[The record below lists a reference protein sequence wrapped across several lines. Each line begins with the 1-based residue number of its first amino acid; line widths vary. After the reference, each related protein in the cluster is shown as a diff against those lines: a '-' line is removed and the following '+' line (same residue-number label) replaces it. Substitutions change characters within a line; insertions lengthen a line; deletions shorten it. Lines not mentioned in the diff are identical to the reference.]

1 MRTHISLFVM
11 TLGTGLVLS
20 GCNSAKGNNNNTAKK
35 EPLINTAE
43 LDSAIHPGDDFYDYA
58 NRRWIEKNPIPE
70 TESRWGV
77 FNILADES
85 KEVVK
90 RICEEAAQKPEAGSE
105 NTRIIGYFYGSA
117 MDTAAMDAQ
126 KLAPLKEQFAAIQAL
141 DDPASLAT
149 YIATQHKTGGMAPF
163 AFFVEQDMKNT
174 SRYISYMVQSGLGM
188 PERDYY
194 FRKDE
199 KSAAQ
204 REAYK
209 NYVKRIFG
217 LYGMNEADAQ
227 RAMEDTYGI
236 EEKLAQASLTLV
248 EQRDPQATYHLY
260 TGEQLRKEYP
270 GFDWNTYFA
279 ALGIQNPAELVLG
292 MPAYIKAW
300 HGMLKSV
307 KPEAWKNYYTFHVI
321 NSHTPALGS
330 EAETASFDFYQKTLK
345 GITKQDARWKRVT
358 EEANVL
364 LRDLIGE
371 EYVKRS
377 FDENARKKA
386 LDLVNNLKTALK
398 ERISNLSWMG
408 DSTKT
413 RAQDKLNRIMVK
425 IGYPDT
431 WRSYKG
437 LAVSKQPYLNN
448 RMAANE
454 FEFKRMLAKLGK
466 EIDRSEWAMGPQTV
480 NAYYNPLLNEIV
492 FPAAILQPP
501 FFNPEADDAL
511 NYGGIGMVIGHELT
525 HGFDD
530 QGRQFDA
537 DGNLK
542 DWWTATDADNFKKLA
557 KGFVDQYNKYV
568 PIDDIH
574 INGELTLGENIA
586 DLGGMII
593 AYQAFQNTLRAKKA
607 EKIDGLTPDQRFFLN
622 FAIIWRG
629 HYRKE
634 AAIQRLYTDVH
645 SPAKYRVIGVLSNF
659 EPFYK
664 AFGVTENNK
673 MYTQDS
679 LRCKMW

>member
-1 MRTHISLFVM
+1 M
-11 TLGTGLVLS
+11 TLGTGLIMS
-20 GCNSAKGNNNNTAKK
+20 GCNSSDAKNKDDK
-35 EPLINTAE
+35 EKQEPLILTSE
-43 LDSAIHPGDDFYDYA
+43 LDSAIHPGDDFYDYV
-58 NRRWIEKNPIPE
+58 NRKWIEKNPIPE

-90 RICEEAAQKPEAGSE
+90 SICEDAAKNPDAGSE

-117 MDTAAMDAQ
+117 MDSAAMDAQ
-126 KLAPLKEQFAAIQAL
+126 KLSPLKEQFDAIQAIK
-141 DDPASLAT
+141 DGPSLAA
-149 YIATQHKTGGMAPF
+149 YLATQQKTGGMAPF

-174 SRYISYMVQSGLGM
+174 SRYISYLVQSGLGM
-188 PERDYY
+188 PDRDYY
-194 FRKDE
+194 FRSDE
-199 KSAAQ
+199 KSAQQ

-209 NYVKRIFG
+209 AYVKRIFS
-217 LYGMNEADAQ
+217 LYGMDDAAAQ
-227 RAMEDTYGI
+227 KAMEETYAI
-236 EEKLAQASLTLV
+236 EEKLAKASMTLV

-260 TGEQLRKEYP
+260 STDQLKKDLP
-270 GFDWNTYFA
+270 NFDWNTYYSTLGTA
-279 ALGIQNPAELVLG
+279 APAELVVG
-292 MPAYIKAW
+292 MPKFMKAW
-300 HGMLKSV
+300 NGLLKSE
-307 KPEAWKNYYTFHVI
+307 KPEAWKNYYVFHLI
-321 NSHTPALGS
+321 NSHSNALGS
-330 EAETASFDFYQKTLK
+330 EIETASFDFYEKTLK
-345 GITKQDARWKRVT
+345 GINKQDARWKRVT
-358 EEANVL
+358 EEADVL

-371 EYVKRS
+371 EYVKRT
-377 FDENARKKA
+377 FDENAKKKA
-386 LDLVNNLKTALK
+386 QELVDNLKTALK
-398 ERISNLSWMG
+398 ERITNLSWMG
-408 DSTKT
+408 DSTKL
-413 RAQDKLNRIMVK
+413 RAQEKLGRIMVK
-425 IGYPDT
+425 IGYPDK

-437 LAVSKQPYLNN
+437 LAVSKQPYVKNQ
-448 RMAANE
+448 MAATE
-454 FEFKRMLAKLGK
+454 FEFRRMLGKLGK

-501 FFNPEADDAL
+501 FFNPNADDAL

-542 DWWTATDADNFKKLA
+542 DWWTAADAENFKKLA

-574 INGELTLGENIA
+574 VNGELTLGENIA

-593 AYQAFQNTLRAKKA
+593 SYQAFKNAIKNKRS

-659 EPFYK
+659 PAFYE
-664 AFGVTENNK
+664 AFGVTEKNK
-673 MYTQDS
+673 MYTVDS

>member
-20 GCNSAKGNNNNTAKK
+20 GCNSAKGNDNNTAKK
-35 EPLINTAE
+35 GPLINTAE

-90 RICEEAAQKPEAGSE
+90 RICEEAAQKPEGGSE

-141 DDPASLAT
+141 NDPASLAT

-209 NYVKRIFG
+209 NYVKRIFA
-217 LYGMNEADAQ
+217 LYGMSEADAQ
-227 RAMEDTYGI
+227 RAMEETYGI

-279 ALGIQNPAELVLG
+279 ALGIQSPAELVLG

-307 KPEAWKNYYTFHVI
+307 KPEAWKSYYTFHVI

-345 GITKQDARWKRVT
+345 GITRQDARWKRVT

-398 ERISNLSWMG
+398 ERISSLSWMG

-413 RAQDKLNRIMVK
+413 RAQEKLNRIMVK

-557 KGFVDQYNKYV
+557 QGFVDQYNKYV

-593 AYQAFQNTLRAKKA
+593 AYQAFQNTLRAKKS

-664 AFGVTENNK
+664 AFGVTEKNK